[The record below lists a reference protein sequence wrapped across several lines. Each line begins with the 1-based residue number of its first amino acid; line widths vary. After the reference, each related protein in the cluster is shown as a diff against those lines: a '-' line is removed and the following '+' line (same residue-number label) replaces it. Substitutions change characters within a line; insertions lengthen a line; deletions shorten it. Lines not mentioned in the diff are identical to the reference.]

1 MNPIKIKS
9 RYGTDRTIEL
19 IDRKHGVFR
28 IYGKS
33 EFTHG
38 SEGMFDFEG
47 GPMLLV
53 GEDFYG
59 FGNIKALF
67 QAWTTEDAYEVV
79 ALDVELDASILVE
92 VEVNKKTLAKWKKED
107 KESDPNDLI
116 SERYKNALGKLADD

>member
-1 MNPIKIKS
+1 MKPIKIKS
-9 RYGTDRTIEL
+9 RYGADRTIEL

-33 EFTHG
+33 EFTRG

-47 GPMLLV
+47 GPMLCV

-59 FGNIKALF
+59 FGKIKALF

-79 ALDVELDASILVE
+79 ALDVELGASILVE

-107 KESDPNDLI
+107 KDLI